1 MNWGSMSEFWAMGG
15 GAFYVWGSYGVTFA
29 LILLELVLVL
39 GRRKQVIHRLQRLR
53 RAARVTAARK
63 ETRQ

>member
-1 MNWGSMSEFWAMGG
+1 MNWGSWSEFWSMGG
-15 GAFYVWGSYGVTFA
+15 SAFFVWGSYGVTFA

-39 GRRKQVIHRLQRLR
+39 GRRKQVTHRLQKLR
-53 RAARVTAARK
+53 RAAKATAARK